1 MQKRL
6 EIVLNRTEQAARL
19 EALTLEEQACRRV
32 DSSNLKPNRKAGIS
46 AQDAESLKKGLA
58 QLVLQ
63 LVNLIRQ
70 LMERQAVRRMSSL
83 PLEKEEQLGLHLM
96 LLKEK
101 IEEMREYF
109 GIEED
114 ELELGVLEGLDQLA
128 TDSLRSI
135 SREM

>member
-1 MQKRL
+1 M
-6 EIVLNRTEQAARL
+6 VLNPTEGARL
-19 EALTLEEQACRRV
+19 EALTQEQASGRR
-32 DSSNLKPNRKAGIS
+32 DSSSLRPNRKPGIS
-46 AQDAESLKKGLA
+46 AQDAESLRKGLA

-70 LMERQAVRRMSSL
+70 LMERQAVRRMPSL
-83 PLEKEEQLGLHLM
+83 PIEKQEQLGLHLM

-101 IEEMREYF
+101 IEEMKEYF

-114 ELELGVLEGLDQLA
+114 ELELGVLEGMDQLA

-135 SREM
+135 SREIETDQ